1 MAPQKGVTNNP
12 NGRPKGS
19 KNKVNIELREEI
31 AEFLRYNWP
40 IIKRDFHDLESAQ
53 RISVFEKMLQYALPK
68 MSSMDMQTNYEQLTD
83 TQLDDIIEKLKS
95 NAE

>member
-1 MAPQKGVTNNP
+1 MAPVKGVTNNP

-40 IIKRDFHDLESAQ
+40 RIKADFHELDPEK
-53 RISVFEKMLQYALPK
+53 RIALFEKMLQYALPK
-68 MSSMDMQTNYEQLTD
+68 MSSMDMQTNYEQLND
-83 TQLDDIIEKLKS
+83 QQLDDIIEKLKS